1 MKKITQEE
9 LNIIIKEHKLWLK
22 DRSGK
27 RADLSDCDISKLDMS
42 HADMRYSDVRGS
54 CMNGTNMSHS
64 DMRLTNMS
72 HISLCC
78 ADMGYSNMSGT
89 DMSHANMSGAN
100 ISGTNMRG
108 TNMRGANMNGANMSY
123 SDMCCADMRYADMG
137 YSNMSYVDMRD
148 ADMCYS
154 NMSYVDVRC
163 ANMCS
168 AGMCGANTHNIIY
181 NEATSFFAI
190 QCPEEGSF
198 TGYKKCQGKLVTL
211 QITEDAER
219 SSATS
224 RKCRCSKAKVIS
236 IEDGLTSIVSNYDK
250 NFMYVVGEVAEVK
263 DFDKDRWNECS
274 TGIHFFITKQE
285 AINY

>member
-9 LNIIIKEHKLWLK
+9 LNIILKEHKLWLK

-27 RADLSDCDISKLDMS
+27 RADLSDCDLSKLDMS
-42 HADMRYSDVRGS
+42 Y
-54 CMNGTNMSHS
+54 
-64 DMRLTNMS
+64 
-72 HISLCC
+72 

-89 DMSHANMSGAN
+89 DMSHTDMSYANMSCA
-100 ISGTNMRG
+100 NMRG
-108 TNMRGANMNGANMSY
+108 TNMRGANMSCANMSY
-123 SDMCCADMRYADMG
+123 ADMCCADMRYADMS

-168 AGMCGANTHNIIY
+168 ADMGGANTHNIIY

-198 TGYKKCQGKLVTL
+198 IGYKKCQDKLVTL

-236 IEDGLTSIVSNYDK
+236 IEGGLTSIASYYDESFIYK
-250 NFMYVVGEVAEVK
+250 VGEVAEVK
-263 DFDKDRWNECS
+263 FFDKDRWNECS
-274 TGIHFFITKQE
+274 PGIHFFITKQE